1 MSNLTA
7 PLTFTVPLTRQ
18 ARQIA
23 EKFRRKQSNPA
34 KAEQVYRNTLAVLAV
49 NFYCECMGIETEL
62 EKSDSWNPLRQSLAD
77 IADLEMKNLGKLECR
92 PVLAS
97 SEAVEIPAEVWHNRI
112 GYVAVQLSESMRE
125 AKLAGFVETI
135 EAEELPLSEWRSLA
149 DFLERVRSLKQSQSV
164 KEPIKLSQWLHDIFE
179 AGWETVESLL
189 APPQVEVAFGFRSLQ
204 QNKFRKA
211 GVERGKV
218 IGLERAGEQVA
229 LFVGLQPG
237 ETPEMDIRV
246 EVHPAGGQTYLPQDL
261 HLMVLDETGEVVM
274 QAQAKSTKNIQLEFS
289 GEPGERFS
297 VKVALGD
304 VSITEAFVI

>member
-23 EKFRRKQSNPA
+23 EKFSCQQSNPA

-49 NFYCECMGIETEL
+49 KFYCECMEIETEL
-62 EKSDSWNPLRQSLAD
+62 EKSDSWNPLIQSLAD
-77 IADLEMKNLGKLECR
+77 VADLEIKNLGKIECR
-92 PVLAS
+92 PLLDS
-97 SEAVEIPAEVWHNRI
+97 SQAVEIPAEVWRNRI

-135 EAEELPLSEWRSLA
+135 QAEELPLSEWRSLA
-149 DFLERVRSLKQSQSV
+149 DFLARVRSLKASQSV
-164 KEPIKLSQWLHDIFE
+164 KEQVKLSQWLHDIFE
-179 AGWETVESLL
+179 AGWETVESLF
-189 APPQVEVAFGFRSLQ
+189 APPQIEVAVSFRSLP

-218 IGLERAGEQVA
+218 IDLERAGEQVT
-229 LFVGLQPG
+229 LCVGLQPG
-237 ETPEMDIRV
+237 EAPEMDIRV
-246 EVHPAGGQTYLPQDL
+246 EVYPAGGQTYLPQDL
-261 HLMVLDETGEVVM
+261 HLMVLDETGEPVM

-289 GEPGERFS
+289 GEPGEHFS
-297 VKVALGD
+297 VKVALGG

>member
-1 MSNLTA
+1 MNNLTV
-7 PLTFTVPLTRQ
+7 PLTFTVSLTRQ

-23 EKFRRKQSNPA
+23 DKFRRQQANPA

-49 NFYCECMGIETEL
+49 NFYCECMGIETEV
-62 EKSDSWNPLRQSLAD
+62 EKSDSWNPLMQSLAD
-77 IADLEMKNLGKLECR
+77 IADLEIKNLGKLECR
-92 PVLAS
+92 PLLDS
-97 SEAVEIPAEVWHNRI
+97 SQTVEIPAEVWRNRI

-149 DFLERVRSLKQSQSV
+149 DFLERVSSLKQSQSG

-189 APPQVEVAFGFRSLQ
+189 APPPVEVAFGFRSLH

-218 IGLERAGEQVA
+218 IDLERAGEQVA
-229 LFVGLQPG
+229 IFVGLQPG
-237 ETPEMDIRV
+237 EAPEMDIRV
-246 EVHPAGGQTYLPQDL
+246 EVYPAGSQTYLPQDL
-261 HLMVLDETGEVVM
+261 HLMVLDETGEAVM

-289 GEPGERFS
+289 GETGEHFS